1 MKFTI
6 NTLPALGS
14 VIAFGIAYSIS
25 IGALQTIIPFQGA
38 VNEFATLFVSF
49 MLGAGLLISSFEKFN
64 K

>member
-6 NTLPALGS
+6 NTLPIIGS

-25 IGALQTIIPFQGA
+25 IGSLQTIIPFQGA

-49 MLGAGLLISSFEKFN
+49 MVGVGLLITSFEKFN